1 MMIHVPR
8 VLNAEQVAAMR
19 ARLDAGG
26 DAWVDGRA
34 TAGYQGAPVKRNQQL
49 AEGNSLTRELA
60 DTVLA
65 MLERNPLFISAALP
79 NQVYPPLFNRYG
91 PGMTFGDHVDGAVRV
106 LPNGVKLR
114 TDVSATL
121 FLSEPHE
128 YDGGELV
135 IH

>member
-49 AEGNSLTRELA
+49 AEGNPLTRELA

-79 NQVYPPLFNRYG
+79 NQIYPPLFNRYG
-91 PGMTFGDHVDGAVRV
+91 PGMTFGAHVAGAVRM
-106 LPNGVKLR
+106 
-114 TDVSATL
+114 
-121 FLSEPHE
+121 
-128 YDGGELV
+128 
-135 IH
+135 